1 MEGYENDYKKLSNV
15 NSFMNLVFAGVNM
28 TNAGR
33 SNYEADLYGLQHFFD
48 EMGLVETEIEEE
60 SNSANHLMNVYW
72 KNIRIQLEKL
82 GDEPIIVL
90 NFYKN
95 SHRGGK

>member
-1 MEGYENDYKKLSNV
+1 MEGYENDYKRLSNV
-15 NSFMNLVFAGVNM
+15 NSFMNLLFAGVNM
-28 TNAGR
+28 INAGR
-33 SNYEADLYGLQHFFD
+33 SYYGEDLYALQHYFD
-48 EMGLVETEIEEE
+48 DMGLVETEIEEE
-60 SNSANHLMNVYW
+60 SNPANHLMSVYW

-82 GDEPIIVL
+82 GAEPIKIL